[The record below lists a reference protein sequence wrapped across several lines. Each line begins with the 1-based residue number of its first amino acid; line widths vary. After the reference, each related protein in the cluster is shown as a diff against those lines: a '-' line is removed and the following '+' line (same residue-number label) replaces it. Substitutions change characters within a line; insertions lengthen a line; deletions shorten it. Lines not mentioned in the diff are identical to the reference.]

1 MPASTAAATIP
12 VSSPHGPEN
21 EPSARWRAH
30 PALNAWL
37 MKCRLNGQAVM
48 ARGVSRDDAPRLAL
62 LHETGVK
69 AAEAAARLP
78 ALLAMAS

>member
-1 MPASTAAATIP
+1 
-12 VSSPHGPEN
+12 
-21 EPSARWRAH
+21 
-30 PALNAWL
+30 
-37 MKCRLNGQAVM
+37 VM

-62 LHETGVK
+62 LHETGAK